1 MPASSAGA
9 GESGATERFEPSAY
23 GANRFGNRRMGEMD
37 RLIGAGILGLLWFGV
52 VAVNV
57 IYLYGHV
64 RDWTLDGPSTLPI
77 VGSVLGVA
85 ALLLAPVGDWYMR
98 LFALPVALLPDL
110 APVVVYRLI
119 DESSRPRAILRRQTK
134 TQPDDD

>member
-1 MPASSAGA
+1 
-9 GESGATERFEPSAY
+9 
-23 GANRFGNRRMGEMD
+23 MGEMD

-52 VAVNV
+52 SAFNA

-85 ALLLAPVGDWYMR
+85 ALLLAAGGGLVH
-98 LFALPVALLPDL
+98 A
-110 APVVVYRLI
+110 VVCP
-119 DESSRPRAILRRQTK
+119 SRGASARSCARRCLSV
-134 TQPDDD
+134 DR